1 MLPTTID
8 EIEQGFCKAKN
19 LNSALKGFLKREG
32 SANPQAASFAK
43 DFRAAAG
50 SGKAPAIRAFVERNY
65 PKREIFFVGLAR
77 YAHPELVESVVG
89 RIIDTHADAF
99 NATYDRGEN
108 GIKVTDAATFKKIVK
123 EVDSIIEQGLKGAE
137 LPPSNFMKSV
147 LLASVFE
154 PDVLGE
160 ALKVL
165 GAR

>member
-99 NATYDRGEN
+99 NATYDRGED

-123 EVDSIIEQGLKGAE
+123 DYLILGLYERHGIC
-137 LPPSNFMKSV
+137 
-147 LLASVFE
+147 
-154 PDVLGE
+154 
-160 ALKVL
+160 
-165 GAR
+165 